1 MSQQRSMLMIAA
13 ALTAFILVLLAGL
26 ATRLSQ
32 TATALPTTVADTLA
46 TPVASTVVL
55 DPATAALVQEREAA
69 YQAALAEANS
79 RLAQA
84 NQQLAQAPIAS
95 GAAPAA
101 VSPRGAE
108 QAAVSSFSAEQA
120 AAVAVSYRGGGVVRS
135 VERESEHGMQV
146 YEVKF
151 TDGGKVYVDVASGQ
165 VVYARLTEAD
175 EAAGDAS
182 RDDDDN

>member
-1 MSQQRSMLMIAA
+1 MGQQRSMLMIAA

-32 TATALPTTVADTLA
+32 TATTSPATGAETLA

-55 DPATAALVQEREAA
+55 DPAIAALVQEREAA

-84 NQQLAQAPIAS
+84 NQQLAQAPIVA
-95 GAAPAA
+95 GAASA
-101 VSPRGAE
+101 VAGPLT
-108 QAAVSSFSAEQA
+108 AEQA
-120 AAVAVSYRGGGVVRS
+120 AAVAVSYRGGGIVRA
-135 VERESEHGMQV
+135 VEREAEHGVQV

-151 TDGGKVYVDVASGQ
+151 TDGGKVYVEMASGQ
-165 VVYARLTEAD
+165 VVYAHL
-175 EAAGDAS
+175 AGLGEREAS
-182 RDDDDN
+182 RDHDD

>member
-1 MSQQRSMLMIAA
+1 MPQQRSMLMIAA

-32 TATALPTTVADTLA
+32 TATASPATVAETLA
-46 TPVASTVVL
+46 TPAASTVVL

-84 NQQLAQAPIAS
+84 NQQLAQAPIAA

-101 VSPRGAE
+101 ASPL
-108 QAAVSSFSAEQA
+108 SAEQA
-120 AAVAVSYRGGGVVRS
+120 AAVAVNYRGGGAVRA
-135 VERESEHGMQV
+135 VEREAEHGVQV

-165 VVYARLTEAD
+165 VVYARL
-175 EAAGDAS
+175 AGAGERDAS
-182 RDDDDN
+182 RDHDD